1 MPIEN
6 NAGFMIPVLSSNNL
20 SDPFGQLGLD
30 LSDSELRETAYE
42 IFVGACRSSG
52 GSRPLT
58 YVSQSSGRSS
68 DRASSLPSLQRS
80 LTLTTASKVKKA
92 LGIKSKKK
100 NTVSESNGSSAT
112 ENSPATVGELMR
124 VQMRIPE
131 QVDSR
136 VRRALLRIA
145 AGQLGR
151 RIESIVL
158 PVELLHQLKSSDFPT
173 QREYEIWQKR
183 ILKILEAG
191 LLLHPKLPLDRKD
204 SAAQQLRQIIHG
216 ARERPMETGR
226 HSETVQ
232 TLRTVTM
239 QLACRSVDDYAPDMC
254 HWADGIPLNLRLYQV
269 LLEAL
274 FDVEEPTS
282 MIEEVDEVLE
292 LVKKTWG
299 ILGID
304 QRFHNLIFSWV
315 LFNHYVS
322 MGQVENDFLFAADN
336 LLQEVKKDAKLTL
349 DSGYSKILCLTMKS
363 MLEWAERGLLAY
375 HESFYRGNID
385 LMQSILSLGLS
396 AATILVE
403 ENPHENSR
411 RNIIDIAYAK
421 VDIYIRSSMRKAFSQ
436 ESEKV
441 RISRKSAKSQL
452 NHLPA
457 LCTLAQDVT
466 DLAFT
471 EKEIYSPILQRWH
484 PLAVGVAVATLH
496 SSFGQEVQKFVSGIK
511 ELTPD
516 VIQVLIAAD
525 KLEKDLVQ
533 MAVEDSVNSDDGGK
547 SIIQEMTPYEAE
559 AVIADL
565 VKSWIKTR
573 VKRLEEWVDRN
584 LQQEVWNPK
593 ANRERFAP
601 SAVEVLRTIDET
613 LEAFFLLPI
622 PMHPD
627 LLPELMRSLDTCL
640 QDYILKAKSGCGSR
654 SSFLPILP
662 PLTRCKGGSKLN
674 SVFKKKDRSQILQRK
689 KSQLNTIDDT
699 DSYDIPQLC
708 VRVNTFHHIRKDLE
722 LLEKRTIAH
731 LKSIGIHEGSIVNGS
746 KKNFELS
753 LSSCVEAIQQVCE
766 ATAYKIIF
774 EELKHVLW
782 DSLYVGET
790 SSSRIEPFLQELEQ
804 NLEIVAE
811 TVQDNTVRTRLI
823 TNIMRASFEG
833 FLLVLLAGGP
843 SRNFTLEDS
852 SILQE
857 DLRFL
862 MDLFWSNGDGLPRD
876 LIGKHSITV
885 KGVLPLF
892 SIDTF
897 SLIEKFKSIMLTD
910 SHGSSTK
917 SRLPLPSTTDQWGPN
932 EPNTILR
939 VLCYRNDKAATTFLK
954 KNYNLPKK
962 L

>member
-6 NAGFMIPVLSSNNL
+6 TAGYMIPVLPSNDL

-30 LSDSELRETAYE
+30 LSDSDLRETAYE
-42 IFVGACRSSG
+42 IFLGACRSSG
-52 GSRPLT
+52 GGRPLT

-68 DRASSLPSLQRS
+68 SDRAASSLQRS
-80 LTLTTASKVKKA
+80 LTLTAASKVKKA
-92 LGIKSKKK
+92 LGIKSKDK
-100 NTVSESNGSSAT
+100 NKGSE
-112 ENSPATVGELMR
+112 ENRPATVGELMR
-124 VQMRIPE
+124 VQMRISE

-158 PVELLHQLKSSDFPT
+158 PVELLQQFKSSDFPT
-173 QREYEIWQKR
+173 QREYQVWQR
-183 ILKILEAG
+183 RNLRVLEAG
-191 LLLHPKLPLDRKD
+191 LLLHPKLPLDRND
-204 SAAQQLRQIIHG
+204 PSGQQLRQIIRG
-216 ARERPMETGR
+216 AHEQPMETGK
-226 HSETVQ
+226 HSEAVQ

-239 QLACRSVDDYAPDMC
+239 QLACRSSDDYAPDTC
-254 HWADGIPLNLRLYQV
+254 HWADGAPLNLRLYQI

-282 MIEEVDEVLE
+282 MIEEVDEVLD
-292 LVKKTWG
+292 LIKKTWG

-304 QRFHNLIFSWV
+304 QRFHNLCFSWV

-322 MGQVENDFLFAADN
+322 TGQVENDFLFAADN
-336 LLQEVKKDAKLTL
+336 LLLEVKKDAKLTS
-349 DSGYSKILCLTMKS
+349 DSGYSKILCSTMNS

-396 AATILVE
+396 AATILAE
-403 ENPHENSR
+403 ENPRESGR
-411 RNIIDIAYAK
+411 RKVIDVANAK
-421 VDIYIRSSMRKAFSQ
+421 VDVYIRSSMRKAFSQ

-441 RISRKSAKSQL
+441 RVSRKSAKSQL

-457 LCTLAQDVT
+457 LCLLAQDVT

-496 SSFGQEVQKFVSGIK
+496 SCFGQEVQKFVSGIN
-511 ELTPD
+511 ELTPA

-559 AVIADL
+559 SVIVDL

-573 VKRLEEWVDRN
+573 VDRLEEWVDRT
-584 LQQEVWNPK
+584 LQQEVWNPR
-593 ANRERFAP
+593 ANREGFAP

-622 PMHPD
+622 PIHPD
-627 LLPELMRSLDTCL
+627 LLPGLMSGLDRCL
-640 QDYILKAKSGCGSR
+640 QDYILKAKSGSGSR
-654 SSFLPILP
+654 SSFLPALP
-662 PLTRCKGGSKLN
+662 PLTRCRGGSKLN
-674 SVFKKKDRSQILQRK
+674 GVFKKKDRSNISQRK
-689 KSQLNTIDDT
+689 TAMQNTADGN
-699 DSYDIPQLC
+699 DSYSIPQLC
-708 VRVNTFHHIRKDLE
+708 VRVNSFHYIRKNLE
-722 LLEKRTIAH
+722 ALEKRTIAH
-731 LKSIGIHEGSIVNGS
+731 LKSIGIREGSIVNGS
-746 KKNFELS
+746 RKNFEQS
-753 LSSCVEAIQQVCE
+753 LVACVEGIQQVCE
-766 ATAYKIIF
+766 ATAYKLVF
-774 EELKHVLW
+774 HELSHVLW
-782 DSLYVGET
+782 DGLYVGGV

-804 NLEIVAE
+804 NLEIIAE
-811 TVQDNTVRTRLI
+811 TVQDNTIRTRLI

-843 SRNFTLEDS
+843 CRSFTLEDW
-852 SILQE
+852 SIIQE
-857 DLRFL
+857 DFQFL
-862 MDLFWSNGDGLPRD
+862 MDLFWSNGDGLPID
-876 LIGKHSITV
+876 LIGKHSTIV

-892 SIDTF
+892 SSDTG
-897 SLIEKFKSIMLTD
+897 SLVEKFKSLMID
-910 SHGSSTK
+910 GYGSSTK
-917 SRLPLPSTTDQWGPN
+917 SRLALPPTTNQWGPI

-939 VLCYRNDKAATTFLK
+939 VLCHRDDKTATTFLK

>member
-6 NAGFMIPVLSSNNL
+6 TVGYMIPVLPSNDL

-52 GSRPLT
+52 GGRPLT

-80 LTLTTASKVKKA
+80 LTLTAASKVKKA
-92 LGIKSKKK
+92 LGMKSKKK
-100 NTVSESNGSSAT
+100 NNSNGSST
-112 ENSPATVGELMR
+112 ENRPATIGELMR
-124 VQMRIPE
+124 VQMRISE
-131 QVDSR
+131 QIDSR

-158 PVELLHQLKSSDFPT
+158 PVELLHQFKSSDFPN
-173 QREYEIWQKR
+173 QREYEVWQKR
-183 ILKILEAG
+183 ILKVLEAG

-204 SAAQQLRQIIHG
+204 PSAQKLRQIIRAAH
-216 ARERPMETGR
+216 ERPMETGK
-226 HSETVQ
+226 HSEAVQ
-232 TLRTVTM
+232 TLRTITM
-239 QLACRSVDDYAPDMC
+239 QLACRSSDDYAPDAC
-254 HWADGIPLNLRLYQV
+254 HWADGPPLNLRLYQI
-269 LLEAL
+269 LLQAL

-292 LVKKTWG
+292 LVKKTWV

-304 QRFHNLIFSWV
+304 QKLHNLCFSWV

-322 MGQVENDFLFAADN
+322 TGQVENDFLFAADN
-336 LLQEVKKDAKLTL
+336 LLLEVKKDAKSTL
-349 DSGYSKILCLTMKS
+349 DSVYSKILYSTLNS
-363 MLEWAERGLLAY
+363 MLEWAERGLLSY

-396 AATILVE
+396 AATILSE
-403 ENPHENSR
+403 ESPRENGR
-411 RNIIDIAYAK
+411 MKIIDLANTK
-421 VDIYIRSSMRKAFSQ
+421 VDIYIRSSIRKAFNQ
-436 ESEKV
+436 ESEKI
-441 RISRKSAKSQL
+441 RASRKSTKSQL
-452 NHLPA
+452 NNLPS
-457 LCTLAQDVT
+457 LCILAQDVT

-471 EKEIYSPILQRWH
+471 EKEIYSPILQKWH

-496 SSFGQEVQKFVSGIK
+496 SCFGQEIKKFVSGIS
-511 ELTPD
+511 ELTPG

-547 SIIQEMTPYEAE
+547 SIIQEMSPYEAE
-559 AVIADL
+559 GVIVDL

-573 VKRLEEWVDRN
+573 VDRLEEWVDRT
-584 LQQEVWNPK
+584 LQQEEWNPR

-627 LLPELMRSLDTCL
+627 LLPELMSGLDRCL
-640 QDYILKAKSGCGSR
+640 QDYILKAKSGSGSR
-654 SSFLPILP
+654 GSFLPTLP

-674 SVFKKKDRSQILQRK
+674 GVFKKKDRSQISQRRK
-689 KSQLNTIDDT
+689 PSPNTT
-699 DSYDIPQLC
+699 NSNDSHSIQHLC
-708 VRVNTFHHIRKDLE
+708 VRVNTFHYIRKELE
-722 LLEKRTIAH
+722 ALEKRTIAH
-731 LKSIGIHEGSIVNGS
+731 LKSTGIREGSFV
-746 KKNFELS
+746 KKHFELS
-753 LSSCVEAIQQVCE
+753 LSACVEAIQQVCE
-766 ATAYKIIF
+766 ATAYKLIF
-774 EELKHVLW
+774 YELNHAFF
-782 DSLYVGET
+782 DGLYTTEV

-804 NLEIVAE
+804 NLEIIAE
-811 TVQDNTVRTRLI
+811 TVQENTIRTRLI

-843 SRNFTLEDS
+843 SRNFTPEDS
-852 SILQE
+852 SIIQE
-857 DLRFL
+857 DFKFL
-862 MDLFWSNGDGLPRD
+862 MDLFWSNGDGLPSE
-876 LIGKHSITV
+876 LIGKHSVVV
-885 KGVLPLF
+885 KGVLPLLG
-892 SIDTF
+892 IETAR
-897 SLIEKFKSIMLTD
+897 LIEKFKLLVVESD
-910 SHGSSTK
+910 VSSTK
-917 SRLPLPSTTDQWGPN
+917 SRLPLPPTTQQWGPG
-932 EPNTILR
+932 EANTVLR
-939 VLCYRNDKAATTFLK
+939 VLCYRNDKEATTFLK
-954 KNYNLPKK
+954 KNYNFPKK
-962 L
+962 I

>member
-6 NAGFMIPVLSSNNL
+6 TAGYMIPVLSSNDL

-30 LSDSELRETAYE
+30 LSDSDLRETAYE

-52 GSRPLT
+52 GGRPLT

-80 LTLTTASKVKKA
+80 LTLTAASKVKKA
-92 LGIKSKKK
+92 LGMKSKKK
-100 NTVSESNGSSAT
+100 NNGSESAT
-112 ENSPATVGELMR
+112 ENRPATVGELMR
-124 VQMRIPE
+124 VQMRISE

-158 PVELLHQLKSSDFPT
+158 PVELLQQFKSSDFPT
-173 QREYEIWQKR
+173 QREYEVWQR
-183 ILKILEAG
+183 RNLRVLEAG

-204 SAAQQLRQIIHG
+204 PSAQQLRQIIRG
-216 ARERPMETGR
+216 AYARPMETGK
-226 HSETVQ
+226 HSEAVQ

-239 QLACRSVDDYAPDMC
+239 QLACRASDDFAPDTC
-254 HWADGIPLNLRLYQV
+254 HWADGAPLNLRLYQI

-282 MIEEVDEVLE
+282 MIEEVDEVLD
-292 LVKKTWG
+292 LIKKTWG

-304 QRFHNLIFSWV
+304 QRFHNLCFSWV

-322 MGQVENDFLFAADN
+322 TGQVENDFLFAADN
-336 LLQEVKKDAKLTL
+336 LLLEVKKDAKSTL
-349 DSGYSKILCLTMKS
+349 DSGYSKILCSTLNS

-385 LMQSILSLGLS
+385 LMQSILSLVLS
-396 AATILVE
+396 AATILAE
-403 ENPHENSR
+403 ENPSESGR
-411 RNIIDIAYAK
+411 RKVIDVADAK
-421 VDIYIRSSMRKAFSQ
+421 VDVYIRSSMRKAFSQ

-457 LCTLAQDVT
+457 LCLLAQDVT

-496 SSFGQEVQKFVSGIK
+496 SCFGQEVQKFVSGIN
-511 ELTPD
+511 ELTPA

-559 AVIADL
+559 AVIVDL

-573 VKRLEEWVDRN
+573 VDRLKEWVDRT
-584 LQQEVWNPK
+584 LQQEVWNPR
-593 ANRERFAP
+593 ANREGFAP

-613 LEAFFLLPI
+613 MEAFFLLPI

-627 LLPELMRSLDTCL
+627 LLPGLMSGLDRCL
-640 QDYILKAKSGCGSR
+640 QDYILKAKSGSGSR
-654 SSFLPILP
+654 SSFLPVLP
-662 PLTRCKGGSKLN
+662 PLTRCRGGSKLN
-674 SVFKKKDRSQILQRK
+674 GVFKKKDRSHISQRRTPMQ
-689 KSQLNTIDDT
+689 STTERN
-699 DSYDIPQLC
+699 DSYSITQLC
-708 VRVNTFHHIRKDLE
+708 VRVNSFHYIRKDLE
-722 LLEKRTIAH
+722 VLEKRTIAH
-731 LKSIGIHEGSIVNGS
+731 LKSIGIREGSIVNGS
-746 KKNFELS
+746 RKNFERS
-753 LSSCVEAIQQVCE
+753 LVACVEGIQQVCE
-766 ATAYKIIF
+766 ATAYKLVF
-774 EELKHVLW
+774 HELSHVLW
-782 DSLYVGET
+782 DGLYVGGV

-804 NLEIVAE
+804 NLEVIAE
-811 TVQDNTVRTRLI
+811 TVQDNTIRTRLI

-843 SRNFTLEDS
+843 CRSFTLEDW
-852 SILQE
+852 SIIQE
-857 DLRFL
+857 DFQFL
-862 MDLFWSNGDGLPRD
+862 MDLFWSNGDGLPID
-876 LIGKHSITV
+876 LIGKHSTIV

-892 SIDTF
+892 SSDTG
-897 SLIEKFKSIMLTD
+897 SLVEKFKSLMID
-910 SHGSSTK
+910 GNGSSTK
-917 SRLPLPSTTDQWGPN
+917 SRLALPPTTDQWGPI

-939 VLCYRNDKAATTFLK
+939 VLCHRDDKAATTFLK

>member
-1 MPIEN
+1 MPIETI
-6 NAGFMIPVLSSNNL
+6 IPAIPTNHLP
-20 SDPFGQLGLD
+20 DPFGELGLP
-30 LSDSELRETAYE
+30 LSESDLRETAYE

-52 GSRPLT
+52 GTRPLT
-58 YVSQSSGRSS
+58 YVSQSSGRS
-68 DRASSLPSLQRS
+68 
-80 LTLTTASKVKKA
+80 LTTASKVKKT
-92 LGIKSKKK
+92 LGMKKSKIK
-100 NTVSESNGSSAT
+100 NNGSESNG
-112 ENSPATVGELMR
+112 PATVGELMR

-131 QVDSR
+131 QTDSR

-151 RIESIVL
+151 RIESLVL

-173 QREYEIWQKR
+173 QREYEMWQKR
-183 ILKILEAG
+183 NLKVLEAG

-204 SAAQQLRQIIHG
+204 PAAQQLRQII
-216 ARERPMETGR
+216 RDQPIETGR
-226 HSETVQ
+226 HSQTVQ
-232 TLRTVTM
+232 TLRNVTM
-239 QLACRSVDDYAPDMC
+239 QLASRSVDDIC
-254 HWADGIPLNLRLYQV
+254 HWADGGPLNLRLYQL

-292 LVKKTWG
+292 LVKQTWG

-304 QRFHNLIFSWV
+304 QKLHNLCFSWV

-322 MGQVENDFLFAADN
+322 TGQVENDFLFAADN
-336 LLQEVKKDAKLTL
+336 MLQEVKKDAKSTL
-349 DSGYSKILCLTMKS
+349 DSGYSKVLCLTMKT

-385 LMQSILSLGLS
+385 LLQSILSLGLS
-396 AATILVE
+396 ASIILVE
-403 ENPHENSR
+403 ENPHENGRKNS
-411 RNIIDIAYAK
+411 IDVANAK

-436 ESEKV
+436 ESEKI
-441 RISRKSAKSQL
+441 RINRKSAKSQL
-452 NHLPA
+452 SHLPA
-457 LCTLAQDVT
+457 LCTLAQDIT

-496 SSFGQEVQKFVSGIK
+496 SCFGQEVQKFVSGIK
-511 ELTPD
+511 ELTPG

-559 AVIADL
+559 AVIVDL

-573 VKRLEEWVDRN
+573 VDRLEEWVDRN

-627 LLPELMRSLDTCL
+627 LLPELMSSLDTCL
-640 QDYILKAKSGCGSR
+640 RDYILKAKSGSGSR

-674 SVFKKKDRSQILQRK
+674 GVFKKKDRSQTLQRR
-689 KSQLNTIDDT
+689 KSQLNTIDDN
-699 DSYDIPQLC
+699 DPYDIPQLC

-722 LLEKRTIAH
+722 SLEKRTIAH
-731 LKSIGIHEGSIVNGS
+731 LKSIGIRGGGIVS
-746 KKNFELS
+746 ASRKNFELS
-753 LSSCVEAIQQVCE
+753 LASCVEAIQQVCE

-774 EELKHVLW
+774 EELKHVFW
-782 DSLYVGET
+782 DNLYVNDT

-804 NLEIVAE
+804 NLEVVAE

-843 SRNFTLEDS
+843 SRNFTIDDS
-852 SILQE
+852 SIVQE
-857 DLRFL
+857 DFKFL
-862 MDLFWSNGDGLPRD
+862 MDLFWSNGDGLPRE
-876 LIGKHSITV
+876 LIGKHAVIV

-892 SIDTF
+892 SIDTC
-897 SLIEKFKSIMLTD
+897 SLIEKFKSLMLTD
-910 SHGSSTK
+910 VQSSSNK

-939 VLCYRNDKAATTFLK
+939 VLCHRNDKAATTFLK

>member
-6 NAGFMIPVLSSNNL
+6 NGGYMIPVLSSNDL
-20 SDPFGQLGLD
+20 SDPFGQLGSD

-92 LGIKSKKK
+92 LGMKSKKK
-100 NTVSESNGSSAT
+100 NDGSESNGSSAT
-112 ENSPATVGELMR
+112 ENRPATVGELMR

-158 PVELLHQLKSSDFPT
+158 PVELLQQFKSSDFPT

-183 ILKILEAG
+183 NLKVLEAG

-204 SAAQQLRQIIHG
+204 PAAQQLRQIIRG

-232 TLRTVTM
+232 TLRAVAM
-239 QLACRSVDDYAPDMC
+239 QLACRSADDYAPDAC
-254 HWADGIPLNLRLYQV
+254 HWADGAPLNLRLYQV

-304 QRFHNLIFSWV
+304 QRLHNLCFSWV

-322 MGQVENDFLFAADN
+322 TGQVENDFLFATDN
-336 LLQEVKKDAKLTL
+336 LLLEVKKDAKSTL
-349 DSGYSKILCLTMKS
+349 DSGYFKILCLTMNS

-396 AATILVE
+396 AATILAE
-403 ENPHENSR
+403 ENPHENGR
-411 RNIIDIAYAK
+411 RNIIDLANAN

-436 ESEKV
+436 ESEKAGKN
-441 RISRKSAKSQL
+441 RKSAKSQL

-457 LCTLAQDVT
+457 LCMLAQDIT

-471 EKEIYSPILQRWH
+471 EKEIYSPILQKWN

-496 SSFGQEVQKFVSGIK
+496 SCFGQEVHKFVSGIK

-516 VIQVLIAAD
+516 VIQVLITAD

-559 AVIADL
+559 AVIVDL

-573 VKRLEEWVDRN
+573 VGRLEEWVDRN

-627 LLPELMRSLDTCL
+627 LLPELMRSLDTRL
-640 QDYILKAKSGCGSR
+640 QDYILKAKSGCGAR
-654 SSFLPILP
+654 SSSLPILP

-674 SVFKKKDRSQILQRK
+674 GVFKKKDRSQILQRR
-689 KSQLNTIDDT
+689 KSQLNTIDDN
-699 DSYDIPQLC
+699 DSYDIPQMC
-708 VRVNTFHHIRKDLE
+708 VRVNTFHHIRKDLD
-722 LLEKRTIAH
+722 LLEKRTVAH
-731 LKSIGIHEGSIVNGS
+731 LKSIGIRDGSIINSS

-753 LSSCVEAIQQVCE
+753 LASCVEAIQQVCE
-766 ATAYKIIF
+766 AVAYKLIF
-774 EELKHVLW
+774 VELKHVFW
-782 DSLYVGET
+782 DSLYVGDT
-790 SSSRIEPFLQELEQ
+790 SSSRIEPFLQELEE
-804 NLEIVAE
+804 NLEVVAE
-811 TVQDNTVRTRLI
+811 TVQDNIVRTRLI

-843 SRNFTLEDS
+843 SRNFTPEDS
-852 SILQE
+852 SIIQE
-857 DLRFL
+857 DFRFL

-876 LIGKHSITV
+876 LIGKHSVTV

-892 SIDTF
+892 SIDTC
-897 SLIEKFKSIMLTD
+897 SLIEKFKSVMLTD
-910 SHGSSTK
+910 GHGSSTK

-939 VLCYRNDKAATTFLK
+939 VLCHRNDKAATTFLK

>member
-1 MPIEN
+1 MPNEKY
-6 NAGFMIPVLSSNNL
+6 MMPVIPSSTNL
-20 SDPFGQLGLD
+20 SDPFGQLGSD

-58 YVSQSSGRSS
+58 YVSQSSGKSL
-68 DRASSLPSLQRS
+68 AALPSLQRS
-80 LTLTTASKVKKA
+80 VTTTASSKVKKA
-92 LGIKSKKK
+92 LGMKSKK
-100 NTVSESNGSSAT
+100 VLAT
-112 ENSPATVGELMR
+112 ENRPATVGELMR
-124 VQMRIPE
+124 VQMRISE

-145 AGQLGR
+145 AAQLGR

-158 PVELLHQLKSSDFPT
+158 PVEFLQQFKPSDFPNR
-173 QREYEIWQKR
+173 REYDVWQR
-183 ILKILEAG
+183 RNLKVLEAG
-191 LLLHPKLPLDRKD
+191 LLLHPKVPLDSKD
-204 SAAQQLRQIIHG
+204 TAAQQLRHIICG
-216 ARERPMETGR
+216 AGERPMETGK
-226 HSETVQ
+226 HSEAVQ
-232 TLRTVTM
+232 TLRKVTL
-239 QLACRSVDDYAPDMC
+239 QLACRSNEDYAPDTC
-254 HWADGIPLNLRLYQV
+254 HWADGSPLNLRLYQL

-292 LVKKTWG
+292 LIKKTWG
-299 ILGID
+299 ILGIH
-304 QRFHNLIFSWV
+304 QSFHNLCFSWV

-322 MGQVENDFLFAADN
+322 TGQVEDDFLFAADN
-336 LLQEVKKDAKLTL
+336 LLLQVKKDAKATL
-349 DSGYSKILCLTMKS
+349 DSGYSKTLFSTLNS

-375 HESFYRGNID
+375 HESFYRGNIQ

-396 AATILVE
+396 AATILAE
-403 ENPHENSR
+403 ENPRENGRMKISDVENS
-411 RNIIDIAYAK
+411 K

-436 ESEKV
+436 ENEKV
-441 RISRKSAKSQL
+441 RLSRKSAKAQL

-457 LCTLAQDVT
+457 LCMLAQDVT

-496 SSFGQEVQKFVSGIK
+496 SCFGLEVQKFVSGIK
-511 ELTPD
+511 ELTPE
-516 VIQVLIAAD
+516 VIQVLIATD

-559 AVIADL
+559 AVIVDL
-565 VKSWIKTR
+565 VKTWINTR
-573 VKRLEEWVDRN
+573 VDRLKEWVDRT

-593 ANRERFAP
+593 ANKERFAP

-622 PMHPD
+622 PMRPD
-627 LLPELMRSLDTCL
+627 LLPELMSGLDRCL
-640 QDYILKAKSGCGSR
+640 QDYILKAKSGSGSQ

-662 PLTRCKGGSKLN
+662 PLTRSKGGSKLN
-674 SVFKKKDRSQILQRK
+674 GVFKKKDRSQMSQRRK
-689 KSQLNTIDDT
+689 TQLNTVDDD
-699 DSYDIPQLC
+699 DSYSIPQLC
-708 VRVNTFHHIRKDLE
+708 VRVNTFHYIRKDLE
-722 LLEKRTIAH
+722 VLEKRTIAQ
-731 LKSIGIHEGSIVNGS
+731 LKSIGIREGSMVNGLR
-746 KKNFELS
+746 KNFELS
-753 LSSCVEAIQQVCE
+753 LATCVEAIQQVCE
-766 ATAYKIIF
+766 ATAYKLVF
-774 EELKHVLW
+774 DELCHVFW
-782 DSLYVGET
+782 DGLYVGEV
-790 SSSRIEPFLQELEQ
+790 SYSRIEPFLQELEQ
-804 NLEIVAE
+804 SLEIIAGN
-811 TVQDNTVRTRLI
+811 VQDNTIRTRLI
-823 TNIMRASFEG
+823 TNIMKASFKG

-843 SRNFTLEDS
+843 SRNFTIEDS
-852 SILQE
+852 SIIEE
-857 DLRFL
+857 DFRFL
-862 MDLFWSNGDGLPRD
+862 MDLFWSNGDGLPQE

-892 SIDTF
+892 SSDTG
-897 SLIEKFKSIMLTD
+897 SLIEKFRSLVID
-910 SHGSSTK
+910 PHGSSTK
-917 SRLPLPSTTDQWGPN
+917 SRLPLPSTAEQWGQN

-939 VLCYRNDKAATTFLK
+939 VLCHRNDKAATTFLK

>member
-1 MPIEN
+1 MPIEST
-6 NAGFMIPVLSSNNL
+6 NAGFIIPAIPTNDLP
-20 SDPFGQLGLD
+20 DPFAELGLD
-30 LSDSELRETAYE
+30 LSDSDLRETAYE

-58 YVSQSSGRSS
+58 YVSHSSGRSS

-80 LTLTTASKVKKA
+80 LTLTTASRVKKA
-92 LGIKSKKK
+92 LGMKSKTK
-100 NTVSESNGSSAT
+100 SNGSD
-112 ENSPATVGELMR
+112 NRPATVGELMR

-131 QVDSR
+131 QIDSR

-173 QREYEIWQKR
+173 QREYEIWQR
-183 ILKILEAG
+183 RNLKVLEAG

-204 SAAQQLRQIIHG
+204 PAAQQLRQIIRE
-216 ARERPMETGR
+216 ARERPIETGR

-232 TLRTVTM
+232 TLRNITM
-239 QLACRSVDDYAPDMC
+239 QLACRSIDDYAPDMC
-254 HWADGIPLNLRLYQV
+254 HWADEGPLNFRLYQV

-304 QRFHNLIFSWV
+304 QKLHNLCFSWV

-322 MGQVENDFLFAADN
+322 TGQVENDFLFAADN
-336 LLQEVKKDAKLTL
+336 LLQEVKKDAKSTL
-349 DSGYSKILCLTMKS
+349 DSGYSKVLCLTMKS

-396 AATILVE
+396 ASIILVD
-403 ENPHENSR
+403 ENPHENGR
-411 RNIIDIAYAK
+411 RNSIDVANAK

-436 ESEKV
+436 ESEKI
-441 RISRKSAKSQL
+441 RINRKTAKSQL

-457 LCTLAQDVT
+457 LCTLAQDIT

-484 PLAVGVAVATLH
+484 SLAVGVAVATLH
-496 SSFGQEVQKFVSGIK
+496 SCFGQEVQKFVSGIK

-559 AVIADL
+559 AVIVDL

-573 VKRLEEWVDRN
+573 VNRLEEWVDRN

-627 LLPELMRSLDTCL
+627 LLPDLMSSLDTCL
-640 QDYILKAKSGCGSR
+640 RDYILKAKSGSGSR
-654 SSFLPILP
+654 SSFLPILA

-674 SVFKKKDRSQILQRK
+674 GVFKKKDRSQTLQRR
-689 KSQLNTIDDT
+689 KSQLNTIDD
-699 DSYDIPQLC
+699 DPYDIPQLC

-722 LLEKRTIAH
+722 SLEKRTIGH
-731 LKSIGIHEGSIVNGS
+731 LKSIGIRDGSIVSNS
-746 KKNFELS
+746 RKNFELS
-753 LSSCVEAIQQVCE
+753 LASCGEAIQQVCE

-774 EELKHVLW
+774 EELKHVFW
-782 DSLYVGET
+782 DNLYVNDT

-804 NLEIVAE
+804 NLEVVAE

-843 SRNFTLEDS
+843 SRNFTIDDS
-852 SILQE
+852 SIVQE
-857 DLRFL
+857 DFKFL
-862 MDLFWSNGDGLPRD
+862 MDLFWSNGDGLPRE
-876 LIGKHSITV
+876 LIGKHAVIV
-885 KGVLPLF
+885 NGVLPLF
-892 SIDTF
+892 SIDTC
-897 SLIEKFKSIMLTD
+897 SLIEKFKSLMLTD
-910 SHGSSTK
+910 GHGSSNK

-939 VLCYRNDKAATTFLK
+939 VLCHRNDKAATTFLK

>member
-6 NAGFMIPVLSSNNL
+6 SL
-20 SDPFGQLGLD
+20 SDPFNQPGLD
-30 LSDSELRETAYE
+30 LTDSELRETAYE

-52 GSRPLT
+52 GGRPLT

-68 DRASSLPSLQRS
+68 DKTSSLPSLQRS

-92 LGIKSKKK
+92 LGMKVKKK
-100 NTVSESNGSSAT
+100 KEKGSNGP
-112 ENSPATVGELMR
+112 ELNGPATVGELMR

-131 QVDSR
+131 FVDSR

-145 AGQLGR
+145 AAQVLGR
-151 RIESIVL
+151 RIESVVL
-158 PVELLHQLKSSDFPT
+158 PVEFLQQLKSSDFQT

-183 ILKILEAG
+183 NLKVLEAG

-204 SAAQQLRQIIHG
+204 PAAQQLRQFIRG
-216 ARERPMETGR
+216 AREKPIETGR
-226 HSETVQ
+226 HSEAVQ
-232 TLRTVTM
+232 TLRKVTM
-239 QLACRSVDDYAPDMC
+239 QLACRSVDDYAPDTC
-254 HWADGIPLNLRLYQV
+254 HWADGTPLNLRLYQV

-292 LVKKTWG
+292 LIKKTWG

-304 QRFHNLIFSWV
+304 QRFHNLCFSWV

-322 MGQVENDFLFAADN
+322 TGQVENDFLFAVDN
-336 LLQEVKKDAKLTL
+336 LLLEVKKDAKSTL
-349 DSGYSKILCLTMKS
+349 DSGYSKVLCLTMNS

-385 LMQSILSLGLS
+385 LMQSILSLGLT
-396 AATILVE
+396 AAVILAE
-403 ENPHENSR
+403 ENPHENGR
-411 RNIIDIAYAK
+411 RKIDDVANAN

-441 RISRKSAKSQL
+441 RINRKSAKSQL

-457 LCTLAQDVT
+457 LCMLAQDVT

-471 EKEIYSPILQRWH
+471 EKEIYSPILQKWH

-496 SSFGQEVQKFVSGIK
+496 SCFGQEVQKFVSGIK

-559 AVIADL
+559 AVIVDL
-565 VKSWIKTR
+565 VKSWIKIR
-573 VKRLEEWVDRN
+573 VGRLEEWVDRN

-627 LLPELMRSLDTCL
+627 LLPELMSSLDTCL
-640 QDYILKAKSGCGSR
+640 RDYILKAKAGCGSR

-674 SVFKKKDRSQILQRK
+674 GVFKKRDRSQMLQRR
-689 KSQLNTIDDT
+689 KSQLNTIDDN
-699 DSYDIPQLC
+699 DPYDIPQLC
-708 VRVNTFHHIRKDLE
+708 VRANTFHHIRKDLE
-722 LLEKRTIAH
+722 QLEKRTVAH
-731 LKSIGIHEGSIVNGS
+731 LKSIGIRDGIINSS
-746 KKNFELS
+746 RKNFELS
-753 LSSCVEAIQQVCE
+753 LASCVEAIQQVCE
-766 ATAYKIIF
+766 AAAYKIIF
-774 EELKHVLW
+774 EELKHVFW
-782 DSLYVGET
+782 DNLYVGDT

-804 NLEIVAE
+804 NLEVVAV

-833 FLLVLLAGGP
+833 FSLVLLAGGP

-852 SILQE
+852 SIIQE
-857 DLRFL
+857 DFRFL
-862 MDLFWSNGDGLPRD
+862 MDLFWSNGDGLPRE
-876 LIGKHSITV
+876 LIEKHSVTV

-892 SIDTF
+892 SIDTC
-897 SLIEKFKSIMLTD
+897 SLIEQFKSIMLTD
-910 SHGSSTK
+910 GHGSSTK
-917 SRLPLPSTTDQWGPN
+917 SRLPLPSTPDQWGPN

-939 VLCYRNDKAATTFLK
+939 VLCHRNDKAATTFLK